1 MSSYEKLGSFYLG
14 KSFDLAARPPARKTD
29 VVLYDSKDLVTHA
42 VCVGMTGSGKTGLC
56 IGILEEAAI
65 DGIPSIVID
74 PKGDLANL
82 LLTFPQLRPE
92 DFQPWINEDDARRK
106 GLTPTQFAEQQAM
119 LWKNGLAEWDQSGD
133 RVQRLRDAADFAVY
147 TPGSSA
153 GIPVSILKSL
163 AAPPPELMEDREW
176 MRDRVNTTA
185 TSLLALMGIE
195 ADPIKSR
202 EHILLSTL
210 VHRAWSEGKD
220 LDLAAL
226 IQQIQSPPMAR
237 VGVLELESFFPAQ
250 DRFTLAMQFNNLLAS
265 PGFSAWMDGEPL
277 DIASI
282 LYTPQGKPRVAI
294 FSIAHLSDTERMF
307 FVSLLMNQ
315 ILGWTRTLSGT
326 TSLRA
331 VVYMD
336 EIAGYFPPVANPPS
350 KQPMLTMMKQARA
363 FGVGMVLST
372 QNPVDLD
379 YKGLSN
385 AGTWFIGRLQTE
397 RDKARVLDGLEGA
410 AAAASANF
418 DRATVEQTLS
428 QLGSRV
434 FLMNNVHE
442 DTPEIFETRWCLSYL
457 RGPLTRQQIKKLN
470 ELRKSAP
477 AAQANTPSSTYSS
490 LDQTSGVRSQPAGP
504 AKPGTSGLETPVTE
518 AVSMTDASRPNPSS
532 RVEVSTPAPV
542 AAKSTSTRPV
552 LPPDVPQF
560 FLPLR
565 GIVAAGAT
573 LTYKPMLL
581 GSGKVYFTDAKAGV
595 DTNVMTSYLAP
606 IAAGVVAVDWDHAE
620 SVEIAESDLE
630 REPQSGAAFDPLPPD
645 AGKAKSFEAWRKSY
659 GDMLFRTQKLELFR
673 SDSLGEVSRVE
684 ENEKDFRLRLQQAA
698 REQRDMFAE
707 KLRQKYATRMN
718 TLHERIR
725 KAEQAVEVQKGQ
737 ARDAKLSTALSFG
750 TAVLSAFLGRKTVS
764 AGNISKAATAARGA
778 SRAARESGDVGR
790 AEDTVEALQ
799 KQLADLEAQFESE
812 VEAAGAKVDP
822 MLEDLEE
829 ITVKPKKTNVTVR
842 AVVLAW
848 APHMSRGGVDERAW

>member
-1 MSSYEKLGSFYLG
+1 MTAYEQLGSFYLG
-14 KSFDLAARPPARKTD
+14 KSYDLATRTRRSD
-29 VVLYDSKDLVTHA
+29 LVLYDSKDLVTHA

-82 LLTFPQLRPE
+82 LLTFPDLKGE
-92 DFQPWINEDDARRK
+92 DFRPWVNEDDARRK
-106 GLTPTQFAEQQAM
+106 GFTPEQFADQQAAM
-119 LWKNGLAEWDQSGD
+119 WKNGLAEWDQSGE
-133 RVQRLRDAADFAVY
+133 RIKRLRDAADFAIY

-163 AAPPPELMEDREW
+163 AAPSADLMEDREW
-176 MRDRVNTTA
+176 MRDRVNTTS

-210 VHRAWSEGKD
+210 IHRAWSAGHD
-220 LDLAAL
+220 LDLAML
-226 IQQIQSPPMAR
+226 IQQIQSPPMTR

-265 PGFSAWMDGEPL
+265 PGFSAWMEGEPL
-277 DIASI
+277 DIGSI
-282 LYTPQGKPRVAI
+282 LYTPHGKPRVAI
-294 FSIAHLSDTERMF
+294 FSISHLSDTERMF

-315 ILGWTRTLSGT
+315 VLGWTRTQSGT

-331 VVYMD
+331 LVYMD

-350 KQPMLTMMKQARA
+350 KQPMLTLMKQARA
-363 FGVGMVLST
+363 FGVGMVLAT

-379 YKGLSN
+379 YKGLAN

-410 AAAASANF
+410 AAAASSTF
-418 DRATVEQTLS
+418 DRTKVEQILS

-442 DTPEIFETRWCLSYL
+442 DAPEIFETRWALSYL

-470 ELRKSAP
+470 EARKAGAGASRTPNAAAIEQPSSAAPTTPPAPVTTPPRP
-477 AAQANTPSSTYSS
+477 AA
-490 LDQTSGVRSQPAGP
+490 
-504 AKPGTSGLETPVTE
+504 PV
-518 AVSMTDASRPNPSS
+518 S
-532 RVEVSTPAPV
+532 RVEITTASAPV
-542 AAKSTSTRPV
+542 AATSLAKPVGSPRPV
-552 LPPDVPQF
+552 LPPDVPQY

-565 GIVAAGAT
+565 GIVPSGAS
-573 LTYKPMLL
+573 LVYKPMLL
-581 GSGKVYFTDAKAGV
+581 GTGKVYFTDAKTGV
-595 DTNVMTSYLAP
+595 DTNVLTSFLAS
-606 IAAGVVAVDWDHAE
+606 IAGGIVAVDWDHAKQ
-620 SVEIAESDLE
+620 VEIAEGDLE
-630 REPQSGAAFDPLPPD
+630 KQPAGEARFEALPPD
-645 AGKAKSFEAWRKSY
+645 AGKSKSFDTWKKSY
-659 GDMLFRTQKLELFR
+659 GDMLYRTQKLSLFR
-673 SDSLGEVSRVE
+673 SDSLEEVSKVDE
-684 ENEKDFRLRLQQAA
+684 SEKDFRLRLQQAA
-698 REQRDMFAE
+698 REQRDIFAE
-707 KLRQKYATRMN
+707 KLRQKYATRMT
-718 TLHERIR
+718 TLNERIR

-737 ARDAKLSTALSFG
+737 ARDAKLSSALSFG
-750 TAVLSAFLGRKTVS
+750 TAVLSAFLGRKAVS
-764 AGNISKAATAARGA
+764 ASNVGKAASAARGA
-778 SRAARESGDVGR
+778 SRAARESGDIGR
-790 AEDTVEALQ
+790 AEETVEALRE
-799 KQLADLEAQFESE
+799 QLAALEAQLQSE
-812 VEAAGAKVDP
+812 VDAAGAKIDP

-829 ITVKPKKTNVTVR
+829 LTVKPKKTNVTVR

-848 APHMSRGGVDERAW
+848 APHVESSNGSHAAW